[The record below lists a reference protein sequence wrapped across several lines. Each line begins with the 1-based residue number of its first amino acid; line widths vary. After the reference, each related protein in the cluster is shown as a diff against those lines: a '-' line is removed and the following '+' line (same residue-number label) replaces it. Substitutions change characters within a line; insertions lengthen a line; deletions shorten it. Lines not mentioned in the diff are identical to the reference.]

1 MESLDK
7 LSDSIRDVLD
17 RAVELSKD
25 NKTVVSA
32 VGAGAVVLGAY
43 WLLRPS
49 KDKKKPSASQL
60 TGGSIGREKVK
71 KEFDDYAKSYGT
83 EAGAG
88 IIERSKTTE
97 LVDTFYNLV
106 TDIYEWGWGQSFH
119 FSPRLPGKDW
129 ASSEAAHEAR
139 LAALLKLGPG
149 KKCLDVGCGVGG
161 PMRTIASTSGAHV
174 TGITINDY
182 QVARGVYHNTR
193 LGLQN
198 LCQPTQGN
206 FLNMPFENEIFDAA
220 YAIEATCHANKL
232 EEVYGEVFRVLKP
245 GSYFASYEW
254 VATKE
259 YDPNNPEHVRIMDE
273 INFGNGLPEMRTYKE
288 AEAAGK
294 HVGFELVNSID
305 IATASPVAGP
315 WYGRLKWLRDS
326 HLISVNRALVSIV
339 SALHIAPHGMHDVHE
354 MLVKV
359 SLSLVQGGESGV
371 FSPMHLLLFKKP
383 EATSKKQ

>member
-1 MESLDK
+1 MEYLDK
-7 LSDSIRDVLD
+7 VQHSFEHAWRDVKHGKAD
-17 RAVELSKD
+17 KETAI
-25 NKTVVSA
+25 T
-32 VGAGAVVLGAY
+32 VGAGVAVLAGAY
-43 WLLRPS
+43 FLLRPRRY
-49 KDKKKPSASQL
+49 KKKPGASQL
-60 TGGSIGREKVK
+60 TGGGIDREKVQ
-71 KEFDDYAKSYGT
+71 KEFDDYAKAYGDKPG
-83 EAGAG
+83 EG
-88 IIERSKTTE
+88 ITERSKTTE
-97 LVDTFYNLV
+97 LVNVFYDLV
-106 TDIYEWGWGQSFH
+106 TDLYEWGWGQSFH

-161 PMRTIASTSGAHV
+161 PMRTIASTSGAEV

-182 QVARGVYHNTR
+182 QVSRAKHHNEKLGV
-193 LGLQN
+193 QD
-198 LCQPTQGN
+198 LCNPVQGN
-206 FLNMPFENEIFDAA
+206 FLKMPFEKETFDGA

-245 GSYFASYEW
+245 GGMFCSYEW

-259 YDPNNPEHVRIMDE
+259 FDPNDPEHVRIIDE

-288 AEAAGK
+288 AEQAGK
-294 HVGFELVNSID
+294 HVGFELVGSVD
-305 IATASPVAGP
+305 IAVASPVAGP

-326 HLISVNRALVSIV
+326 GLIGVNRTLVNLVSF
-339 SALHIAPHGMHDVHE
+339 LRIAPTGLHDVHE

-371 FSPMHLLLFKKP
+371 FSPMHLLIFRKP
-383 EATSKKQ
+383 DSE